1 MKKFS
6 LALLALA
13 TALAISP
20 AAQADSFT
28 FTFTGKNVVPAS
40 LTITGVFTAT
50 NIGGG
55 LYDVT
60 SLSGTFVDTNTVIGT
75 QPVTTFISSAGT
87 SADGRWL
94 YDNLFCPSG
103 TCPGFSG
110 SVIDT
115 AAGLLFDVGGNYE
128 INIWSNGGNSYT
140 VGEAVLTG
148 PTSGNYIEY
157 NETAQLSY
165 FPSNPLETAPEPGSL
180 LLLGTG
186 LLGLAFVLFR
196 KAKPSGPVLNS

>member
-28 FTFTGKNVVPAS
+28 FTFTGLNVVPAS

-50 NIGGG
+50 SVGGG

-60 SLSGTFVDTNTVIGT
+60 SLSGTFVDTNTIGT
-75 QPVTTFISSAGT
+75 QPVTTFIPSAGT
-87 SADGRWL
+87 SADGLWI

-128 INIWSNGGNSYT
+128 INIWGNGGNSYT

-148 PTSGNYIEY
+148 PTSGYYIEY
-157 NETAQLSY
+157 NKTAQLSY
-165 FPSNPLETAPEPGSL
+165 FPSNPLEATPEPGSL

-196 KAKPSGPVLNS
+196 RHMPSNVV